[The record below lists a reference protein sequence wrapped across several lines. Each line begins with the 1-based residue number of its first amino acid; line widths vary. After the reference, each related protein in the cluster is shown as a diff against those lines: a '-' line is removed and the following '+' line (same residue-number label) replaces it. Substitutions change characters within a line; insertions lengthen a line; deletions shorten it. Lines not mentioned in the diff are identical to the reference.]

1 MTRTVA
7 PSTVTNGR
15 LSVVPGAASVVL
27 TSQALAPRGRRQNCS
42 DVVRLSLP
50 YHATYAV
57 PLASSATPGLCP
69 APIVS
74 GAAPAPAGA
83 SSATTR
89 TASAALRI
97 RVVPAPTG
105 AS

>member
-27 TSQALAPRGRRQNCS
+27 TSQALAPRGSRQNCS
-42 DVVRLSLP
+42 EVVRLSGP
-50 YHATYAV
+50 NHAMYAV
-57 PLASSATPGLCP
+57 PAASTATPGLWP
-69 APIVS
+69 VPIVT
-74 GAAPAPAGA
+74 GAAPAADGA
-83 SSATTR
+83 SSTTAR